1 MRIAEFSESS
11 KFWTH
16 IALSGY
22 AWKYACISVR
32 TTNLS
37 FFFCVVR
44 ERNGRMW
51 GVSLAPSS
59 EEKMRVPL
67 NVRSLFLVFKL
78 KCGSRTQWSVWIA
91 LRYWATSVRTL
102 KEATSIG
109 GMLGFGPTLQLTVC
123 GFLFFPWGVPVLVWG
138 NGLSKW
144 LLCSRES
151 LLLSALFHDRVKKAY
166 TNLGLLV
173 VFVSLALFQLDLISG
188 KITRWT

>member
-1 MRIAEFSESS
+1 MYSLGGFALPLWQLAEGFARSRGQFESFLKYDWSKLQIEISACNWNTTFNSGCLGSHTDEERCELRYVMRIAEFSESS

-44 ERNGRMW
+44 KRDGRMW

-67 NVRSLFLVFKL
+67 NVRSLFLVFKM

-91 LRYWATSVRTL
+91 LR
-102 KEATSIG
+102 
-109 GMLGFGPTLQLTVC
+109 
-123 GFLFFPWGVPVLVWG
+123 
-138 NGLSKW
+138 
-144 LLCSRES
+144 
-151 LLLSALFHDRVKKAY
+151 
-166 TNLGLLV
+166 
-173 VFVSLALFQLDLISG
+173 
-188 KITRWT
+188 